1 MDQGLNPGHL
11 QESLVPY
18 QLSYLGL
25 LKEEA
30 LLQAKTLIAT
40 SNINFRINLNFFW
53 NLGPKNFKFIIS
65 LIRQP
70 QCFFLY
76 KLLLIFFWSSI
87 DKFPS
92 DIFILV
98 GF

>member
-30 LLQAKTLIAT
+30 LL
-40 SNINFRINLNFFW
+40 
-53 NLGPKNFKFIIS
+53 
-65 LIRQP
+65 
-70 QCFFLY
+70 
-76 KLLLIFFWSSI
+76 
-87 DKFPS
+87 
-92 DIFILV
+92 
-98 GF
+98 